1 MSDNLGTGVSYVDQ
15 VNGYNYDTVV
25 FQKGKPPLDT
35 ELNAVQQIQNLL
47 AQRGRSNFP
56 SGWLTIK
63 PYYLSSQLQ
72 NSFYTQDPS
81 TATPE
86 YALVNGDIIYVTNTA
101 TTTNNANL
109 IDLGAPPDAGNVVN
123 GVYLEVWR
131 ALLSPTSS
139 TNRPAPETVVD
150 ALYDIAVM
158 DKNTAWAVGEN
169 GLILATPDAGQTWSI
184 QSSNTKNALN
194 GVFFVTSAIGWAVG
208 SNGCIIRTTSG
219 GQRWNTLTTG
229 FNQNLNSIYATS
241 QLNAWAVGASGLI
254 LRTTNAVTWLPQI
267 SNIPTDLNG
276 VYFSSLNNNV
286 GWIVGKAGV
295 ILRTTD
301 GGANWIKV
309 TSNTTV
315 DLNSVFFYNLSEGF
329 VVGNSGVILKSTDGG
344 NTWVA
349 MPSGVS
355 NDLTDVTMTP
365 SLDQLVTD
373 EEVSSQFTGSNKN
386 FTVMNAPITVG
397 DGTGTITN
405 TPKYVIVTVNGSK
418 VGVDV
423 VIGATGQVVL
433 TLPPRAGS
441 TVKVTYNY
449 KIANNVFRGNA
460 YVTGQAIQNS
470 APGVILFSGD
480 VGATWTAQNP
490 GTAYDLNAV
499 GFADLYEGWL
509 VGADSIIRH
518 TADSGI
524 TWTAQSS
531 NIPYR
536 QIQRS
541 YLEGN
546 ILSDVLIP
554 DDSIHP
560 DTNIETTERVQLQY
574 AIRVT
579 SNVDPLNYPE
589 AGLGSQV
596 VKAIGPST
604 GTGVFPYQNM
614 GTVTGDYGLW
624 RAQCAGTV
632 DGYCYAIPV
641 AFVARRN
648 SGDYDP
654 SSNANGQTNYTTGKI
669 RLDLLT
675 ANQVVDSDILDVRRQ
690 IQISSV
696 NELYDTAFEQLM
708 DGKLKTRM
716 ALDIAGGD
724 KFGTEIFQLDRVG
737 GGSGGTV
744 IPNAKLLDAIE
755 GNISSQ
761 ASLVPVQYK
770 VPVFATRADIVSKT
784 FSPDTSG
791 VFHPNSLYYSAIYS
805 DTSLSIPGSFSGYG
819 TNQLTFAFDSSANT
833 LNEDSGLTNG
843 YYINTTQINT
853 SLLALTYVPS
863 EPKLVKNIQ
872 GGSTPGP
879 DIYYQGVFSDEVSGR
894 IIESWPSDKAP
905 TYNNYALVYPGSD
918 TADSRTETMAST
930 VEVHYYVTADSTNTS
945 QTVSPYDT
953 LTITR
958 VPAPVDASS
967 QYKILAVSKVNN
979 ITAGFNYKIK
989 NLIVNSS
996 TLKIQTVPGFPFVI
1010 GTVFEVIE
1018 QCLSTNVQNIRN
1030 GASVNFVPSEKK
1042 VESFCASN
1050 LALSISGF
1058 QVNPI
1063 TVTLPNNDS
1072 IIGVCST
1079 DTTGAINSILPFCW
1093 FGSSGLYGDIYPI
1106 QNINGFNTNSLTFDI
1121 IGVSSVSSTVTV
1133 QVLTKQKTL
1142 SYSNDG
1148 GTNPDGLMIGYDYI
1162 PYQSVSELPST
1173 LSAKV
1178 ALKPTV
1184 MNISSL
1190 GTGGSIFAREPYEQ
1204 PLTNIPVNNPLLLT
1218 DDGFCNIEPL
1228 KFANFSVDG
1237 GFAQLPVYV
1246 PGNLGEILNLSN
1258 PVKDNLSRYFYSISS
1273 RGFNFRTEGL
1283 LTPISR
1289 KVFAGILGRVLSA
1302 SDNRLLHGE
1311 YVLMLISQDVF
1322 LNMENSAGSNANNS
1336 VIAIYRLPNRP
1347 TVRI

>member
-267 SNIPTDLNG
+267 SNIPTDLNS
-276 VYFSSLNNNV
+276 VYFSGLNTNV
-286 GWIVGKAGV
+286 GWIVGKSGM

-309 TSNTTV
+309 NSGVTV
-315 DLNSVFFYNLSEGF
+315 DLNSVYFYNLSEGF
-329 VVGNSGVILKSTDGG
+329 AVGNSGTILKSTDGG
-344 NTWVA
+344 NTWVTLA
-349 MPSGVS
+349 SGVTT
-355 NDLTDVTMTP
+355 NLTDVTMTP
-365 SLDQLVTD
+365 ALDQLVTD

-386 FTVMNAPITVG
+386 FTVMNAPITKG
-397 DGTGTITN
+397 DGKGTITN
-405 TPKYVIVTVNGSK
+405 TPGDVKVTINGTSAQ
-418 VGVDV
+418 VDV
-423 VIGATGQVVL
+423 VVGVTGQVVL
-433 TLPPRAGS
+433 TLPPRAGA
-441 TVKVTYNY
+441 TVKVTYSY
-449 KIANNVFRGNA
+449 RIANNIFRGNT
-460 YVTGQAIQNS
+460 YVTGQT
-470 APGVILFSGD
+470 GTILYSGD
-480 VGATWTAQNP
+480 VGATWVAQNP
-490 GTAYDLNAV
+490 GTSYDLNAV
-499 GFADLYEGWL
+499 GFASLSDGWL
-509 VGADSIIRH
+509 VGADSIIRY
-518 TADSGI
+518 TSDSGT
-524 TWTAQSS
+524 TWGAQSS

-536 QIQRS
+536 QIQRA

-546 ILSDVLIP
+546 VLSDVLIP

-560 DTNIETTERVQLQY
+560 DTNIETTERVQVQY
-574 AIRVT
+574 AIRVE
-579 SNVDPLNYPE
+579 SNVDPLNFPE
-589 AGLGSQV
+589 AGLGSQTV
-596 VKAIGPST
+596 TAMGPNQT
-604 GTGVFPYQNM
+604 GTFPYINM

-632 DGYCYAIPV
+632 DGYCYAVPM

-654 SSNANGQTNYTTGKI
+654 SSNANGSTNYTTGKI

-675 ANQVVDSDILDVRRQ
+675 ANMVVDSDILDVRRQ
-690 IQISSV
+690 IQIPSV
-696 NELYDTAFEQLM
+696 TELYDNTFEQLM
-708 DGKLKTRM
+708 DGKLRTRM
-716 ALDIAGGD
+716 ALDIVGGD
-724 KFGTEIFQLDRVG
+724 KFGTKIFQLDRVG
-737 GGSGGTV
+737 GGSGGTS
-744 IPNAKLLDAIE
+744 IPNATLDNAVK
-755 GNISSQ
+755 GRISSQ
-761 ASLVPVQYK
+761 VTLVPVTYTI
-770 VPVFATRADIVSKT
+770 PATASVLSPQTFTDIN
-784 FSPDTSG
+784 G
-791 VFHPNSLYYSAIYS
+791 IFHYNSAYYSAIYN
-805 DTSLSIPGSFSGYG
+805 DTSNAIPGYFTGFG
-819 TNQLTFAFDSSANT
+819 TNQLTFTFDSSVRVNPPV
-833 LNEDSGLTNG
+833 TN
-843 YYINTTQINT
+843 YYINATQVNVNG
-853 SLLALTYVPS
+853 SALTHVPS
-863 EPKLVKNIQ
+863 EPKLIKNVS
-872 GGSTPGP
+872 GTGVGS
-879 DIYYQGVFSDEVSGR
+879 DFYYQGVFSDEVSGR
-894 IIESWPSDKAP
+894 VLESWPSTSAP
-905 TYNNYALVYPGSD
+905 GYNNYTVVYSGSD
-918 TADSRTETMAST
+918 VADSRTETMAST
-930 VEVHYYVTADSTNTS
+930 VEAHVFIKADSSNVS
-945 QTVSPYDT
+945 QTISPNDT
-953 LTITR
+953 LTIPSTA
-958 VPAPVDASS
+958 APTDASS
-967 QYKILAVSKVNN
+967 AYNILAISRIEN
-979 ITAGFNYKIK
+979 ISAGYNYKIK
-989 NLIVNSS
+989 NIIVNPS
-996 TLKIQTVPGFPFVI
+996 TLKIQVAPGFPFVM
-1010 GTVFEVIE
+1010 GTIFEIVG
-1018 QCLSTNVQNIRN
+1018 QCRSSTVTSNTRN
-1030 GASVNFVPSEKK
+1030 GSSVNFTQGEKK
-1042 VESFCASN
+1042 IRSFCASDI
-1050 LALSISGF
+1050 ALSSSGF

-1063 TVTLPNNDS
+1063 TVTLPNSNS

-1079 DTTGAINSILPFCW
+1079 DTTGAISEILPFCW

-1142 SYSNDG
+1142 PYPNDG

-1162 PYQSVSELPST
+1162 PCQSVSELPST
-1173 LSAKV
+1173 LSTQV
-1178 ALKPTV
+1178 TLKPTV
-1184 MNISSL
+1184 VNVSNL
-1190 GTGGSIFAREPYEQ
+1190 GTGGSSFTREPYEQ
-1204 PLTNIPVNNPLLLT
+1204 PLINIPVNNPLLLT
-1218 DDGFCNIEPL
+1218 DDSFYNIEPL
-1228 KFANFSVDG
+1228 RFANFSIDG
-1237 GFAQLPVYV
+1237 GFAQLPAYV
-1246 PGNLGEILNLSN
+1246 PGNLSGVFNLSI
-1258 PVKDNLSRYFYSISS
+1258 PTKDNLSRYFYSVNSKK
-1273 RGFNFRTEGL
+1273 FDFRTEGL
-1283 LTPISR
+1283 LTPVSR
-1289 KVFAGILGRVLSA
+1289 KVFVGILGRVLTA
-1302 SDNRLLHGE
+1302 SDNRLLCGE
-1311 YVLMLISQDVF
+1311 YVLMIVSQDVF
-1322 LNMENSAGSNANNS
+1322 LNLENSVGFNANGNS
-1336 VIAIYRLPNRP
+1336 AIAIYRLPNRP
-1347 TVRI
+1347 TMRI